1 MIVNDIPE
9 DSVEIYLQ
17 NEVLDASVT
26 IQEDYQSKIDQNSQ
40 AKIQIQFKGTDS
52 FNTTQEVIKFCS
64 NPLKTKLLI
73 SVWRV

>member
-1 MIVNDIPE
+1 MEKVVIVNDIPE

-40 AKIQIQFKGTDS
+40 AKYK
-52 FNTTQEVIKFCS
+52 FNS
-64 NPLKTKLLI
+64 
-73 SVWRV
+73 RVPIHLTLHKR

>member
-52 FNTTQEVIKFCS
+52 FNTSQEVIKIL
-64 NPLKTKLLI
+64 LKSSEDEI
-73 SVWRV
+73 ID

>member
-1 MIVNDIPE
+1 MEKVVIVNDIPE

-52 FNTTQEVIKFCS
+52 FNTTQEVIKIL
-64 NPLKTKLLI
+64 LK
-73 SVWRV
+73 SSEDRNY